1 MVGKSFKELSSEKN
15 NCLGLELQTPMRR
28 CGDKTGDME
37 RKNIVGLISKQQK
50 LNSSTLWN
58 PEMSM
63 LVEEEETVM
72 EAPRIQSKRSL
83 LSRAARSSKSL
94 LSNITK
100 QVGSRSLKRRMV
112 MGTSGTPSFV
122 NVVI

>member
-1 MVGKSFKELSSEKN
+1 
-15 NCLGLELQTPMRR
+15 MRR

-72 EAPRIQSKRSL
+72 EAPPTI
-83 LSRAARSSKSL
+83 
-94 LSNITK
+94 
-100 QVGSRSLKRRMV
+100 
-112 MGTSGTPSFV
+112 
-122 NVVI
+122 